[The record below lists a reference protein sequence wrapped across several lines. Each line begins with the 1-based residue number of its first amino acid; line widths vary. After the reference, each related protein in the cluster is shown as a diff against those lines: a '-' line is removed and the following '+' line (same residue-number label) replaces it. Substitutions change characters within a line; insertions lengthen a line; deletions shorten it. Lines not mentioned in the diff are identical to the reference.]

1 MMLGVMLLQVA
12 IGPWL
17 YDRGVP
23 VPLTLT
29 VMFAFAALAVLGF
42 LAGKRVVTTPRIGM
56 VEFGPERKVKNKR
69 AMIFLSISLWIVPA
83 GIFGVQA
90 IVIFSL
96 LAYFLDLSRLYL
108 YGWLYALVFPG
119 RIISVEYLGIR
130 DAFAVLAPA
139 AVMVIIGGVL
149 FVRFLRRYPLS
160 AEYRPAEG
168 TPDGE
173 AEPGGDPVAPLA
185 NIDRLIHEP
194 ARLLI
199 MSYLYVVDSADFLFL
214 SRQTGMTFGNLSSHM
229 SKLEVA
235 GYVEVEKKFVGKK
248 PQTML
253 HLTQQGRAA
262 LERYRTGMRQMLDE
276 LPGAG

>member
-1 MMLGVMLLQVA
+1 MPKLLDLTKLERRAWKSTYQDGLFDMMLGVMLLQVA

-69 AMIFLSISLWIVPA
+69 AMIFLSISLLAGMIWFGVALIGLTGIADLAGWIVPA

-119 RIISVEYLGIR
+119 RIVSVEYLGIR

-139 AVMVIIGGVL
+139 AVMVIIGAVL

-168 TPDGE
+168 TPDG
-173 AEPGGDPVAPLA
+173 
-185 NIDRLIHEP
+185 R
-194 ARLLI
+194 
-199 MSYLYVVDSADFLFL
+199 S
-214 SRQTGMTFGNLSSHM
+214 
-229 SKLEVA
+229 
-235 GYVEVEKKFVGKK
+235 
-248 PQTML
+248 
-253 HLTQQGRAA
+253 
-262 LERYRTGMRQMLDE
+262 
-276 LPGAG
+276 